1 MSATKP
7 VGRSDSSRIQPL
19 AHEQS
24 AHLVQFYEHDSFLLD
39 ELSRFIGAALGAGD
53 AAVVFATRAHRD
65 GLSDRLESRGFDTVK
80 AAKRDRYISVDAGET
95 LSKFMVN
102 GEPNAERFAGTIGP
116 LLARAKAAGEGE
128 NPKVAA
134 FGEMV
139 ALLWAQG
146 KPDAAV
152 RLEQLWNDLAKTYS
166 FHLWCGYPLSYFS
179 QPEHSEA
186 FLRICAEHSAVVPD
200 ESYMALT
207 TEEMRLRNIAV
218 LQQKVQALES
228 ERALRRSEERFRILV
243 EAVQDYAIFL
253 LEPNGCINSWN
264 IGAERIK
271 GYKPSEIIGQHFS
284 VFYPEE
290 DIRAGKPERELEVAV
305 RDGRLE
311 DEGWRIRKDGSRFW
325 ANVIITALRDDGG
338 KLIGFA
344 KVTRDFT
351 ERVRVYNDLQA
362 ARQKLEQSENSL
374 RQLSRHLLR
383 TQDEERRRIGRDL
396 HDSLGQYLS
405 ALKMKLATL
414 SPTRNSGITQGIAEC
429 TDLAEVC
436 VKEVRTVSYLLYPPM
451 LEEFGLKSAI
461 SWYLEGFAKR
471 SGIQTTFNVSPDFE
485 RLDSDVELAMFRVLQ
500 ESLTNVHRH
509 SGSST
514 ADVRLR
520 TDGGLAILEISDHG
534 KGIAGHLEQ
543 SGNDWPDTLGVGL
556 RGMNERIRQL
566 GGRLELSSSPQGTTV
581 TAIVS
586 IGQQTTLT

>member
-1 MSATKP
+1 MSATKQA
-7 VGRSDSSRIQPL
+7 RLSDSSRIAPL

-24 AHLVQFYEHDSFLLD
+24 THLVQFYEQDSFLLE
-39 ELSRFIGAALGAGD
+39 ELSRFIGIALGAGD
-53 AAVVFATRAHRD
+53 AAVVIATKAHRD
-65 GLSDRLESRGFDTVK
+65 GLSDRLRARGFDTVK
-80 AAKRDRYISVDAGET
+80 ASKQDRYITVDAAET
-95 LSKFMVN
+95 LSKFIVN
-102 GEPNAERFAGTIGP
+102 GEPDAERFAGTIGP

-139 ALLWAQG
+139 ALLWAEG
-146 KPDAAV
+146 KADAAI
-152 RLEQLWNDLAKTYS
+152 RLEQLWNELAKTYS
-166 FHLWCGYPLSYFS
+166 FHLWCGYPLTHFS
-179 QPEHSEA
+179 QREHSEA
-186 FLRICAEHSAVVPD
+186 FSRICAEHSAVVPD
-200 ESYMALT
+200 ESYMSLA
-207 TEEMRLRNIAV
+207 TEEMRLRNVAV
-218 LQQKVQALES
+218 LQQKAQALES
-228 ERALRRSEERFRILV
+228 ERALRLSEERFHILV

-253 LEPNGCINSWN
+253 LEPNGCISSWN

-271 GYKPSEIIGQHFS
+271 GYKPSEIIGKHFS

-290 DIRAGKPERELEVAV
+290 DIRAGKPERELEVAA

-311 DEGWRIRKDGSRFW
+311 DEGWRIRRDGSRFW
-325 ANVIITALRDDGG
+325 ANVIITALRGDGG

-351 ERVRVYNDLQA
+351 ERVRVYHDLQA
-362 ARQKLEQSENSL
+362 ARENLQRSENSL

-414 SPTRNSGITQGIAEC
+414 KLARDNGNMQDIAEC
-429 TDLAEVC
+429 TDLAEEC

-471 SGIQTTFNVSPDFE
+471 SDIQTTFEVSADFE

-534 KGIAGHLEQ
+534 KGIPGHLEQ
-543 SGNDWPDTLGVGL
+543 SGNDWPNTLGVGL

-566 GGRLELSSSPQGTTV
+566 GGRLELSSSSQGTTV
-581 TAIVS
+581 TAIVAV
-586 IGQQTTLT
+586 GQQTTLT

>member
-7 VGRSDSSRIQPL
+7 VGLSDSSRIEPL

-24 AHLVQFYEHDSFLLD
+24 AHLVQFYEQDSFLLD

-53 AAVVFATRAHRD
+53 AAVVIATRAHRE
-65 GLSDRLESRGFDTVK
+65 GLSDRLKSRGFDTVK
-80 AAKRDRYISVDAGET
+80 AAKQDRYISVDAAET

-102 GEPNAERFAGTIGP
+102 GEPDAERFAGTIGP

-134 FGEMV
+134 FAEMV
-139 ALLWAQG
+139 ALLWAEG
-146 KPDAAV
+146 KADAAI

-166 FHLWCGYPLSYFS
+166 FRLWCGYPLSYFS
-179 QPEHSEA
+179 QQEHSEA
-186 FLRICAEHSAVVPD
+186 FLRICAEHSVVIPD
-200 ESYMALT
+200 ESYMDLT

-218 LQQKVQALES
+218 LQQKAQALES
-228 ERALRRSEERFRILV
+228 ERALRQSEERFRILV
-243 EAVQDYAIFL
+243 EAVQDYAIFM
-253 LEPNGCINSWN
+253 LEPNGCIATWN
-264 IGAERIK
+264 VGAERIK
-271 GYKPSEIIGQHFS
+271 GYKPSEIIGKHFS

-290 DIRAGKPERELEVAV
+290 DIRAGKPERELEVAA

-325 ANVIITALRDDGG
+325 ANVIITALRGDEGR
-338 KLIGFA
+338 LIGFA

-351 ERVRVYNDLQA
+351 ERVRVYQDLQA
-362 ARQKLEQSENSL
+362 ARQKLEESEKSL

-383 TQDEERRRIGRDL
+383 MQDEERRRIGRDL

-405 ALKMKLATL
+405 ALKMKLAML
-414 SPTRNSGITQGIAEC
+414 NPTRDDGIMLDIAEC
-429 TDLAEVC
+429 TDLAEEC

-471 SGIQTTFNVSPDFE
+471 SGIQTTFEVSADFE

-500 ESLTNVHRH
+500 ENVHRH

-514 ADVRLR
+514 ADIRLR
-520 TDGGLAILEISDHG
+520 IDGGLAILEISDHG
-534 KGIAGHLEQ
+534 KGIPGHLEQ
-543 SGNDWPDTLGVGL
+543 SGNDWPNTLGVGL

-566 GGRLELSSSPQGTTV
+566 GGRLALSSSSQGTTV

-586 IGQQTTLT
+586 IGQQTILT